1 MNSIWQMA
9 MAFPVA
15 MMAAHGASADP
26 SKPDLIFRRLTTFKL
41 LTPNDKLAVYGIDG
55 PLVDGVA

>member
-26 SKPDLIFRRLTTFKL
+26 SNPDLIFRRLTTFAD
-41 LTPNDKLAVYGIDG
+41 TDEAGH
-55 PLVDGVA
+55 AFQ

>member
-26 SKPDLIFRRLTTFKL
+26 SNPDLIFRRLTTFKL
-41 LTPNDKLAVYGIDG
+41 LTPSDKLVYGIDN